1 MKISLK
7 KCLSIQAGLVS
18 LSESKML
25 DLKTSFAVAKNL
37 RALEP
42 IVETFNDVKADYE
55 SKLRG
60 LADDEGNIPREEV
73 TKANEALE
81 ETLAETHVIELNTL
95 DMSRMEKIDVP
106 ARVIS
111 QILDIAEYNS

>member
-1 MKISLK
+1 MYLPNR
-7 KCLSIQAGLVS
+7 C
-18 LSESKML
+18 
-25 DLKTSFAVAKNL
+25 SFVYLHRNIL
-37 RALEP
+37 
-42 IVETFNDVKADYE
+42 IHYE
-55 SKLRG
+55 SKLRK